1 MKPTRSRRISN
12 PSPSSETWS
21 YLSSPQNTTQ
31 HTMADTIS
39 NTDTKYSD
47 LTVTTPLQS
56 DRVQIPTQIVER
68 TQNLL
73 SFHPMT
79 NRSIVTD
86 TMQWWQENAAN
97 PAIFTF
103 CVHHLFKLT
112 VNHDDSDVSHLIP
125 KDVYDNAVD
134 QAESIGILPE
144 DNR

>member
-1 MKPTRSRRISN
+1 
-12 PSPSSETWS
+12 
-21 YLSSPQNTTQ
+21 
-31 HTMADTIS
+31 MADTIS

-73 SFHPMT
+73 SVHPMT

-112 VNHDDSDVSHLIP
+112 VNHDDSDVFHLIP